1 MNISGGSCNTFDR
14 EIPAYTPQILEPLSA
29 PIGMP
34 MVISGRGMPGPT
46 TMIIVGMVL
55 ALLVFAGHKLLD
67 RLDRHLA
74 ILARLVDPPP
84 PPE

>member
-1 MNISGGSCNTFDR
+1 
-14 EIPAYTPQILEPLSA
+14 
-29 PIGMP
+29 